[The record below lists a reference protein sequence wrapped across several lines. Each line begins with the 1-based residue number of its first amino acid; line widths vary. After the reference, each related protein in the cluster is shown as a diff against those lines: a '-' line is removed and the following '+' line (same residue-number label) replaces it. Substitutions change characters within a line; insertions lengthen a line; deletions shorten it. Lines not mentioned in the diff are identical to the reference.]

1 MLNIDNALD
10 SRNETWQRLALITG
24 WNTWDLGIRDH
35 DLVALGE
42 NIRETKRQEKE
53 MEKEKKK
60 IEKQREKLREK
71 YPGKTD
77 EQIDK
82 AVLIEEKTKQI
93 FDLNKR
99 EQVQII
105 EGLDLDAKKYPKE
118 KDRVDIILEYYN
130 KDNVKMDS
138 TLNAIENYIPTE
150 KEQRSIDLF
159 KMNKKDQI
167 NMLMDLGL
175 SSRRIKKLKY
185 EEDRVKMIMQLES
198 KKK

>member
-1 MLNIDNALD
+1 MEYLGLRHKRSWFSCVRRKYKRNKEAGK
-10 SRNETWQRLALITG
+10 RNE
-24 WNTWDLGIRDH
+24 
-35 DLVALGE
+35 
-42 NIRETKRQEKE
+42 KR
-53 MEKEKKK
+53 KKK